1 MADHNNKIVRVS
13 VGKPTNLGK
22 SQNVAIGW
30 QKFLNKWFKTPTRT
44 GESMRDYEK
53 SAFNEKNR
61 LKGAGGWMLMAPLE
75 GKSRKAEFVQ
85 ERQIVSLDFDNIP
98 NELFDEIMVHK
109 THWLN
114 DYEFLGH
121 TTRSDREDSRR
132 LRLLLLAEQDIP
144 VENYEALTRIMAYE
158 IDPEM
163 EVVDPVSF
171 RVAQMMYLP
180 TVSKDQKYTVVR
192 NQGKLLDM
200 WEWLDGWKY
209 DWKNKATLP
218 RSEREDV
225 KLRDKMEAEDPHE
238 KRGII
243 GAFCRAYGIEDI
255 ISEFLPDVYGDQDP
269 HSTLPRYTY
278 LGGHS
283 QYGAVVYDDK
293 FLFSWHGTDP
303 ACEKLCNAWDLYR
316 IHKFGKKDAEF
327 GDDEI
332 DIRELPSQKAMLEFA
347 KRLPKVNAEL
357 AAEKIDLEA
366 MLEDLGDDE
375 DEAVAAQVEEDDP
388 FENLDDDDRDIL
400 GLPPKD
406 KRADGLPPYPGR
418 SKAIPRNKNWT
429 SKLEATLSGEIKC
442 TVSNLVI
449 ILTHDPRFRGL
460 MAINAFTGEMVATRT
475 FKCQMAEIKP
485 IPLRDAKNGDL
496 WSKAH
501 DAAIVALLSAP
512 NGQGNYGYGMD
523 VGDGKLEK
531 ALWIAAQ
538 QFVFHPVID
547 HLLALP
553 EWDGEP
559 RLDRMWIDY
568 MGTSD
573 TAYYRE
579 TARFTVVGVIARLFH
594 PGLAFDYVP
603 ILISKQDRRKSTWV
617 QHLGFG
623 WWGGELTADFHNLQ
637 LAAEQMQGKL
647 FLEMAEITNMK
658 RSDAQQQKAFISRT
672 KDKVRL
678 AYDRRAIEF
687 HRQNLFIGTTNE
699 YEFLRDD
706 QNRRFWPIF
715 MNVEFIDTDRFLE
728 HRDQIWAEALV
739 RYKEMLAAAKG
750 RPDRIFFRLGKTAK
764 AQAEA
769 LQDAVRVQSGDDHEI
784 ATIEEFLER
793 PVPLSNVLEPQGA
806 GAEFESEDP
815 EPTVIRV
822 SCCTEQLILEALGE
836 ELPSNQHAK
845 SSRTSV
851 IGHRMSKIEGWVR
864 YSTWKTQNDGGNAK
878 LLTIPGYGR
887 HPGYVRSDA
896 TRAEIALGYRVIEE
910 PEEDLL

>member
-1 MADHNNKIVRVS
+1 MADHDNKIVRVS

-30 QKFLNKWFKTPTRT
+30 KKFLTKWFKDPSVTSETQR
-44 GESMRDYEK
+44 EYDK
-53 SAFNEKNR
+53 AAFNEKNR
-61 LKGAGGWMLMAPLE
+61 LKGAGGWMLTAPLE
-75 GKSRKAEFVQ
+75 GQSRKAEFVQ

-109 THWLN
+109 THWLCE
-114 DYEFLGH
+114 YEFFGH
-121 TTRSDREDSRR
+121 TTRSDRPDSRR
-132 LRLLLLAEQDIP
+132 LRIYLLCEQDIP
-144 VENYEALTRIMAYE
+144 VENYEALTRILAYK

-180 TVSKDQKYTVVR
+180 TVSKDQTYTRRR
-192 NQGKLLDM
+192 NPGKLLDM
-200 WEWLDGWKY
+200 WEWLEGWKY
-209 DWKNKATLP
+209 DWRNKATLP
-218 RSEREDV
+218 RSEREDT
-225 KLRDKMEAEDPHE
+225 KLHDKMEAEDPHE
-238 KRGII
+238 KRGLI
-243 GAFCRAYGIEDI
+243 GAFCRAYGIEDV
-255 ISEFLPDVYGDQDP
+255 ISEYLADVYGDPDP

-303 ACEKLCNAWDLYR
+303 ACEKLCNAWDLVR
-316 IHKFGKKDAEF
+316 IHKFGKKDAEI
-327 GDDEI
+327 GDDEVPVN
-332 DIRELPSQKAMLEFA
+332 DLPSQKAMMEFA

-375 DEAVAAQVEEDDP
+375 DEPVAARVEEADP
-388 FENLDDDDRDIL
+388 FDHLDDDQRDIL
-400 GLPPKD
+400 GLEPKD
-406 KRADGLPPYPGR
+406 KRKLGLPEYPGK

-429 SKLEATLSGEIKC
+429 SSLEATLQGEIKP

-475 FKCQMAEIKP
+475 FKCQMKEIKP
-485 IPLRDAKNGDL
+485 IPLRDPKNGDV

-501 DAAIVALLSAP
+501 DAAILALLSAP
-512 NGQGNYGYGMD
+512 NGQGNFGYGME
-523 VGDGKLEK
+523 VSHTKLED

-547 HLLALP
+547 HILALP

-568 MGTSD
+568 MGTPD

-579 TARFTVVGVIARLFH
+579 TARFTVVGAIARLFH

-637 LAAEQMQGKL
+637 LAAEQMMGKL

-687 HRQNLFIGTTNE
+687 HRQSIFIGTTNE

-706 QNRRFWPIF
+706 QNRRFWPIHLT
-715 MNVEFIDTDRFLE
+715 VEFIDTDRFLAN
-728 HRDQIWAEALV
+728 RDQLFAEALV

-750 RPDRIFFRLGKTAK
+750 RPDRVFFRLSKKAK
-764 AQAEA
+764 AEAED
-769 LQDAVRVQSGDDHEI
+769 LQDSVRVQAGDDHEI
-784 ATIEEFLER
+784 ASIQEFLDAE
-793 PVPLSNVLEPQGA
+793 VPLSQVLDPNGA
-806 GAEFESEDP
+806 GAEFENEDG
-815 EPTVIRV
+815 EPTVLRV
-822 SCCTEQLILEALGE
+822 VTCTNQLLVEALGE
-836 ELPSNQHAK
+836 DLPANANAR
-845 SSRTSV
+845 SSRTTV
-851 IGHRMSKIEGWVR
+851 LGMRMSRLEGWVR
-864 YSTWKTQNDGGNAK
+864 YSTWKTKHEGGNAR
-878 LLTIPGYGR
+878 LIAIPGYGR
-887 HPGYVRSDA
+887 HPGYVREDA
-896 TRAEIALGYRVIEE
+896 TREEIAQGYRVIGE